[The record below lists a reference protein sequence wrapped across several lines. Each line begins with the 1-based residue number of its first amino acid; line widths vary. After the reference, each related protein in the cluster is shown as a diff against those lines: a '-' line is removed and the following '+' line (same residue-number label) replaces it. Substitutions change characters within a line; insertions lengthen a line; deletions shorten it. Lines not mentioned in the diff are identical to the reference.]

1 MSARRVAEHPHPSG
15 AVSVSRL
22 RLPRHRCGRP
32 TDSSI
37 DFNSGPVIVSVIS
50 TGGLMKG
57 GVYRYTGIWKKHRRN
72 DRKEA
77 MTLRRYLGG
86 IWVLSGQMVGC
97 FCRQLARS
105 VGTEVDFNGLDWA
118 MNYRVAALTDELPCL
133 LVG

>member
-1 MSARRVAEHPHPSG
+1 M
-15 AVSVSRL
+15 
-22 RLPRHRCGRP
+22 
-32 TDSSI
+32 
-37 DFNSGPVIVSVIS
+37 SVIS

-86 IWVLSGQMVGC
+86 IWVLSGQMVVC

-105 VGTEVDFNGLDWA
+105 VGTEVDFNGRDWA
-118 MNYRVAALTDELPCL
+118 MSYRVAALIDELPCL